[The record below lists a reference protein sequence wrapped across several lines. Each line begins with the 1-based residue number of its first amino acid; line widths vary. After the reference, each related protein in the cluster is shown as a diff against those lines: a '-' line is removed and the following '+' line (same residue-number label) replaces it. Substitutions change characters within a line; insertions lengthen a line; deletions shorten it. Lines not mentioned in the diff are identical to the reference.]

1 MSAHRTELFSDAV
14 LAIALTL
21 LVLDLSIRTFQA
33 SRLQSTL
40 LHLWPTYVAFI
51 AAFFYVSVMWI
62 NHHFA
67 FARLN
72 SVDKPVMWANIA
84 ILCGAVVLP
93 FPTSLV
99 ALAFEQGTQTD
110 QRVAVVLY
118 ALLAALMTLS
128 WAIFFVVVARRPH
141 LWKHEDSVH
150 VWKHEIRRSTAGAVG
165 YALTAIIGFF
175 VPEVGLAL
183 FLFFPIYYAFA

>member
-33 SRLQSTL
+33 SQLQGTL
-40 LHLWPTYVAFI
+40 LHMWPTYVAFV

-72 SVDKPVMWANIA
+72 SVDRGY
-84 ILCGAVVLP
+84 L
-93 FPTSLV
+93 
-99 ALAFEQGTQTD
+99 
-110 QRVAVVLY
+110 
-118 ALLAALMTLS
+118 TLG
-128 WAIFFVVVARRPH
+128 RNDH
-141 LWKHEDSVH
+141 H
-150 VWKHEIRRSTAGAVG
+150 AGDVR
-165 YALTAIIGFF
+165 IG
-175 VPEVGLAL
+175 PNN
-183 FLFFPIYYAFA
+183 

>member
-33 SRLQSTL
+33 SQLQGTL
-40 LHLWPTYVAFI
+40 LHMWPTYVAFI

-72 SVDKPVMWANIA
+72 SVDRGYLTLGRNDHHAGDVRIGPSNRFEWSCTRLPCTTAWFWTPRIPGGTTHYSAPDVSPRGRM
-84 ILCGAVVLP
+84 AV
-93 FPTSLV
+93 
-99 ALAFEQGTQTD
+99 
-110 QRVAVVLY
+110 
-118 ALLAALMTLS
+118 
-128 WAIFFVVVARRPH
+128 
-141 LWKHEDSVH
+141 
-150 VWKHEIRRSTAGAVG
+150 
-165 YALTAIIGFF
+165 
-175 VPEVGLAL
+175 
-183 FLFFPIYYAFA
+183 